1 MAINPDSFHDQ
12 NHDLIHEFPE
22 YADRISDLCDSDDQF
37 NKLCIEYNHINREV
51 IRIECHVEPR
61 DHFFCE
67 NLKKDRL
74 RHKDMIYAMLRG
86 ELHALN
92 T

>member
-12 NHDLIHEFPE
+12 NHDLYHEFPE
-22 YADRISDLCDSDDQF
+22 YADLIRDLRESDAEFNQLCV
-37 NKLCIEYNHINREV
+37 EYNDLNREV

-61 DHFFCE
+61 DNIFCE

-74 RHKDMIYAMLRG
+74 RHKDMIYAKLR
-86 ELHALN
+86 HVTAH
-92 T
+92 